1 MEIHNNV
8 LTMQTIQIAPIRNLY
23 SALKD
28 LVPDVTMIIDK
39 EGMKI
44 INFDKNHFLFSISC
58 FLFPPVRPSHLN
70 SKFTTIKGFWVQFLP
85 KS

>member
-1 MEIHNNV
+1 MVSFIQLNAFLLKNHKNQKMEVENNV

-39 EGMKI
+39 NGMKLK
-44 INFDKNHFLFSISC
+44 KNDIYE
-58 FLFPPVRPSHLN
+58 RI
-70 SKFTTIKGFWVQFLP
+70 KTIL
-85 KS
+85 